1 MKLLSRTSTSAITTI
16 AASDAAD
23 NVAGDPEAGGTVDL
37 GGVDQ
42 FARQR
47 LQAARRSTR
56 QLTFI
61 AAQGRFGSGAADIRV
76 LSERVKATNSG
87 HLCCA
92 TNRMR
97 EEEQCIPVTYRG
109 LRS

>member
-1 MKLLSRTSTSAITTI
+1 VGEVGFRLEAITATQM
-16 AASDAAD
+16 
-23 NVAGDPEAGGTVDL
+23 GT
-37 GGVDQ
+37 
-42 FARQR
+42 AT
-47 LQAARRSTR
+47 RRSTR

>member
-1 MKLLSRTSTSAITTI
+1 MVEQARARNATGIQSGRIDLRHGSVESLPFEASEVTLAGGNSKSSFSEIRTL
-16 AASDAAD
+16 
-23 NVAGDPEAGGTVDL
+23 VAGAVDRETEWR
-37 GGVDQ
+37 
-42 FARQR
+42 AR
-47 LQAARRSTR
+47 
-56 QLTFI
+56 
-61 AAQGRFGSGAADIRV
+61 IRV

-97 EEEQCIPVTYRG
+97 EEEQCIRVTYRG